1 MEIVQETREILEKKI
16 IPFWL
21 KLEDQENGGFYG
33 YVDDKTL
40 EIDRKSDKGSIVT
53 SRILYFM
60 SEAALFYK
68 DRDSAL
74 YAELK
79 KGAEHAYR
87 FLSEYL
93 VDRHSGGVI
102 WSVTYDGK
110 PKDTTKH
117 TYAMAFAIYALSSF
131 YGLEK
136 REEVM
141 SLLSSLYSTIEEIC
155 WDGEGYME
163 SFHGDWSI
171 KDNVELSENGVL
183 AERTMN
189 TLLHVIEAYANLY
202 HYTGAEYVGIKLSLL
217 LNIYK
222 EKIFDEKEGR
232 LKVFMDSSYRSIIDL
247 WSFGHDIE
255 ASWLIDWAA
264 EVLGDEE
271 IKEEIFSIDETLSRR
286 VYEEGR
292 GEKWLKSER
301 ENGVDNLTATW
312 WAQCEAVEGF
322 LREWKKS
329 GEEKYLKAAET
340 VFSSIMEDFID
351 KREGGEMHSEILPD
365 GKVGDRAQVE
375 LWKGPYH
382 DGRMCI
388 EILRRYGE

>member
-1 MEIVQETREILEKKI
+1 
-16 IPFWL
+16 
-21 KLEDQENGGFYG
+21 
-33 YVDDKTL
+33 
-40 EIDRKSDKGSIVT
+40 
-53 SRILYFM
+53 
-60 SEAALFYK
+60 
-68 DRDSAL
+68 
-74 YAELK
+74 
-79 KGAEHAYR
+79 
-87 FLSEYL
+87 
-93 VDRHSGGVI
+93 
-102 WSVTYDGK
+102 
-110 PKDTTKH
+110 
-117 TYAMAFAIYALSSF
+117 
-131 YGLEK
+131 
-136 REEVM
+136 
-141 SLLSSLYSTIEEIC
+141 
-155 WDGEGYME
+155 ME

-271 IKEEIFSIDETLSRR
+271 IKEEIFSIDETLARR

-340 VFSSIMEDFID
+340 VFTSIMEDFID

>member
-40 EIDRKSDKGSIVT
+40 EIDKKSDKGSIVT

-136 REEVM
+136 REQM
-141 SLLSSLYSTIEEIC
+141 RSLLSSL
-155 WDGEGYME
+155 
-163 SFHGDWSI
+163 
-171 KDNVELSENGVL
+171 
-183 AERTMN
+183 
-189 TLLHVIEAYANLY
+189 
-202 HYTGAEYVGIKLSLL
+202 
-217 LNIYK
+217 
-222 EKIFDEKEGR
+222 
-232 LKVFMDSSYRSIIDL
+232 
-247 WSFGHDIE
+247 
-255 ASWLIDWAA
+255 
-264 EVLGDEE
+264 
-271 IKEEIFSIDETLSRR
+271 
-286 VYEEGR
+286 
-292 GEKWLKSER
+292 
-301 ENGVDNLTATW
+301 
-312 WAQCEAVEGF
+312 
-322 LREWKKS
+322 
-329 GEEKYLKAAET
+329 
-340 VFSSIMEDFID
+340 
-351 KREGGEMHSEILPD
+351 
-365 GKVGDRAQVE
+365 
-375 LWKGPYH
+375 
-382 DGRMCI
+382 
-388 EILRRYGE
+388 

>member
-1 MEIVQETREILEKKI
+1 MEIVRETREILEKKI

-40 EIDRKSDKGSIVT
+40 EIDKKSDKGSIVT

-68 DRDSAL
+68 DKDSAL

-87 FLSEYL
+87 FLLEHL

-264 EVLGDEE
+264 EVLGDEA

-312 WAQCEAVEGF
+312 WGQCEAVEGF
-322 LREWKKS
+322 LNHWKKT

-365 GKVGDRAQVE
+365 GKVGERAQVE

-388 EILRRYGE
+388 EILRCYGE